1 MKKLLV
7 FLFLCTIFTAA
18 KAQTTATEK
27 KTDTIARL
35 AVRFM
40 NANLPDSVY
49 LLTGDYFKSQIPSAT
64 WATVYGSQLS
74 ALLPFTK
81 VEFVKSIGDVNVYTL
96 TGKVTLTYNV
106 SIDGKN
112 KIENFSFVPYKQ

>member
-49 LLTGDYFKSQIPSAT
+49 LLTGD
-64 WATVYGSQLS
+64 
-74 ALLPFTK
+74 
-81 VEFVKSIGDVNVYTL
+81 
-96 TGKVTLTYNV
+96 
-106 SIDGKN
+106 
-112 KIENFSFVPYKQ
+112 